1 MVSAGHVPTHEAG
14 PLAAVVLLLDGVLT
28 NNYLLNTFL
37 AQTGAQGDRM
47 SAAAGYY
54 AQNSLKRVSAAF
66 CKKRGQVSKQTS
78 KQARKHADKQAGKHA
93 DKQAGKQ
100 TGKQESKQ
108 VSR

>member
-47 SAAAGYY
+47 SAAGYY
-54 AQNSLKRVSAAF
+54 AQNSSKRVSAVF
-66 CKKRGQVSKQTS
+66 
-78 KQARKHADKQAGKHA
+78 
-93 DKQAGKQ
+93 
-100 TGKQESKQ
+100 
-108 VSR
+108 